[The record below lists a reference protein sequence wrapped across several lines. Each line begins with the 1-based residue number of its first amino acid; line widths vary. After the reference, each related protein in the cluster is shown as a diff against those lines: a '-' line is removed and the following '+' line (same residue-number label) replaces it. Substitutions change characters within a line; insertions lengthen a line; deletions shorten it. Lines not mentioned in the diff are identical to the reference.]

1 MSQSLK
7 QHYTI
12 TEARYDMSAIEKN
25 MFYLLLSKIKDDDDP
40 EREYVVDARQ
50 SDVLKDVRIEE
61 LRQAA
66 RNLLSRVYYINK
78 SNGNILAV
86 KLMTRV
92 AYDEAKKEIRI
103 RISQKLLPYLINL
116 KKDYTQFQLE
126 AALSLK
132 SKYAK
137 RLYEMLSHYKDQ
149 GIMKI
154 TIEELKHRLALKDLK
169 TGKEQYKP
177 WSMFKKH
184 VLTIPQEELKAYTD
198 ISFTYILEKTA
209 RKYTGVTFYIEP
221 IAPYKPSKP

>member
-1 MSQSLK
+1 
-7 QHYTI
+7 
-12 TEARYDMSAIEKN
+12 
-25 MFYLLLSKIKDDDDP
+25 
-40 EREYVVDARQ
+40 
-50 SDVLKDVRIEE
+50 
-61 LRQAA
+61 
-66 RNLLSRVYYINK
+66 
-78 SNGNILAV
+78 
-86 KLMTRV
+86 MTRV

-126 AALSLK
+126 ATLSLK